1 MKKVFIAG
9 ATGFIGMRLVEKLT
23 EKYAVTVLSRN
34 PYKAKSFL
42 GSGIQALAWE
52 PENPYMDLSDFYAV
66 INLSGESIASGYWN
80 AEKKKKILESRVKMT
95 TFLANSI
102 AHSSGK
108 PDVFLSSSAVGY
120 YGSSPGTRFT
130 EESGR
135 GEGFLAMVCD
145 AWENATEKTSPKTRK
160 VILRIGGVLGKD
172 GGMLSKMI
180 LPYRFFA
187 GGPFG
192 SGKQFISWIHVD
204 DVIRAIVFLMENKK
218 SSGVYNLTAPNP
230 ANSREIATA
239 IGKILHRPSFLP
251 FPEFAAKIFLGEMGK
266 ELLLADQFVFPE
278 HLLQDGFT
286 FQHPH
291 LEETLLDILGK

>member
-23 EKYAVTVLSRN
+23 EKYSVTVLSRN

-42 GSGIQALAWE
+42 GSRIEAMAWE

-80 AEKKKKILESRVKMT
+80 AEKKKKILDSRVKMT

-108 PDVFLSSSAVGY
+108 PEVFLSSSAVGY
-120 YGSSPGTRFT
+120 YGSSPGTLFT
-130 EESGR
+130 EKSAR

-145 AWENATEKTSPKTRK
+145 AWEKATEKTVPKTRK

-192 SGKQFISWIHVD
+192 SGKQYISWIHVD
-204 DVIRAIVFLMENKK
+204 DVRDGILFLMENKK
-218 SSGVYNLTAPNP
+218 SSGIYNLTAPNP

-251 FPEFAAKIFLGEMGK
+251 FPEFVAKTFLGEMGK
-266 ELLLADQFVFPE
+266 ELLLADQFVLPE

-286 FQHPH
+286 FQFPH
-291 LEETLLDILGK
+291 LEEALSDILGK